1 MKLIKQGEQEGR
13 RCAVVGLYTDRMAMS
28 VMQQG
33 GQGSFCLYRRQ
44 WEGELLDQQGELD
57 VERLAGVAD
66 SFRRLAQKLCCPC
79 LKEKQMLISP
89 WMTTEAI
96 SVQPDTSLSRCQ
108 KLMKEHGVRRL
119 PVVDDSNR
127 VIGIISDRDV
137 KSASPSKATSL
148 EVHEIQ
154 YLLAEVKA
162 KDIMTSNP
170 ICVKSNESISKVAL
184 IMLDKKI
191 GGMPV
196 VDDDNHLLGIITDQ
210 DVFRVLVT
218 IGGAREPGIE
228 LTVETS
234 QEPGSLARVFDIVR
248 KNKGRI
254 VSVMTAYLA
263 NGNRHVFIRLRP
275 FEDESASAS
284 LKEALETQ
292 TNLLEWTIC
301 SGMAD

>member
-1 MKLIKQGEQEGR
+1 
-13 RCAVVGLYTDRMAMS
+13 
-28 VMQQG
+28 
-33 GQGSFCLYRRQ
+33 
-44 WEGELLDQQGELD
+44 
-57 VERLAGVAD
+57 
-66 SFRRLAQKLCCPC
+66 
-79 LKEKQMLISP
+79 MLISP

-210 DVFRVLVT
+210 DLFKLLVEITGVRQGGVQLNFVISDAPGSMRVLFDT
-218 IGGAREPGIE
+218 LRERRARILSV
-228 LTVETS
+228 LTAYQDGKRNVSIRIRKMDDPQSE
-234 QEPGSLARVFDIVR
+234 EELARHFQDM
-248 KNKGRI
+248 G
-254 VSVMTAYLA
+254 
-263 NGNRHVFIRLRP
+263 
-275 FEDESASAS
+275 
-284 LKEALETQ
+284 
-292 TNLLEWTIC
+292 LLSSWSRTPGQE
-301 SGMAD
+301 

>member
-1 MKLIKQGEQEGR
+1 MAVLRAILQRLYPPVGRDTPAAERPKTLIFVPSQRGTREIAKAVAKMAEEG
-13 RCAVVGLYTDRMAMS
+13 S
-28 VMQQG
+28 I
-33 GQGSFCLYRRQ
+33 CLDPAREEPVSEADKARLS
-44 WEGELLDQQGELD
+44 EKTKHLDYCD
-57 VERLAGVAD
+57 
-66 SFRRLAQKLCCPC
+66 
-79 LKEKQMLISP
+79 
-89 WMTTEAI
+89 
-96 SVQPDTSLSRCQ
+96 PDQDQ

-218 IGGAREPGIE
+218 IGGARDPGIE

>member
-1 MKLIKQGEQEGR
+1 MEIRQNVQ
-13 RCAVVGLYTDRMAMS
+13 VGLLLFNRTVSSTVRYRFFQKTDS
-28 VMQQG
+28 
-33 GQGSFCLYRRQ
+33 
-44 WEGELLDQQGELD
+44 LLWALLIDIY
-57 VERLAGVAD
+57 
-66 SFRRLAQKLCCPC
+66 SNFKLLLSCSISQRVCFKRAWSQMDKRAVQTPC

-137 KSASPSKATSL
+137 KRASPSKATSL

-218 IGGAREPGIE
+218 IGGARDPGIE